1 MRVERKNMVI
11 GIFGKNMERANRL
24 FDELIGNMFV
34 KDLKEVTKR
43 PFRRA
48 ILTDGTTYKVLP
60 TNDSC
65 RGNKIDKAYISG
77 DLPVKFIY
85 EVMPLLFTSGTNVEY
100 FD

>member
-1 MRVERKNMVI
+1 MII

-48 ILTDGTTYKVLP
+48 ILTDGTIYRVLP

-77 DLPVKFIY
+77 DLPVRFIY
-85 EVMPLLFTSGTNVEY
+85 EVMPFLFTNGTNVEY